1 MVLTILKPMFPVMV
15 LSRALLVNNVK
26 VNITTYLLDFRG
38 LWPNFYQ
45 PGKVHSLVNMSLYI
59 FLKGK
64 CREYSLSIIKLGSLI
79 I

>member
-1 MVLTILKPMFPVMV
+1 MVLTILRPMFPVMV

-45 PGKVHSLVNMSLYI
+45 PSKYISTLVNMLLYI
-59 FLKGK
+59 KGK
-64 CREYSLSIIKLGSLI
+64 CCEYSLSIIKLGSLI
-79 I
+79 K